1 MLYGYGTRDM
11 ERENDPQFVTEVPHQ
26 RERHADT
33 MLVTVVNDESENFE
47 RLLAIVEHIAT
58 DGAEITPE
66 LVAEAREVIRITFRK
81 RREVTITD
89 TSELMKEHP

>member
-66 LVAEAREVIRITFRK
+66 LVAEAREVLARSRGLQALAAA
-81 RREVTITD
+81 REGEDEVC
-89 TSELMKEHP
+89 